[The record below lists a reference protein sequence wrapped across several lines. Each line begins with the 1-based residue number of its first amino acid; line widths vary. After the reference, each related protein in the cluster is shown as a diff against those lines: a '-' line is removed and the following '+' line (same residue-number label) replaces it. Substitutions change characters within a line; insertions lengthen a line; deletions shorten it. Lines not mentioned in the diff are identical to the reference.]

1 MDWTSTPRML
11 RKFLLCAGIIASTL
25 FYAASYAQ
33 TKHYA
38 QVAPS
43 SGTVAY
49 YTNLLGVTSTQPN
62 AANAGS
68 VINPGNAA
76 AVPPPALSPA
86 VLTANYAT
94 ILGLFNA
101 EGEAWI
107 ELKYA
112 APVAAGKTTYVRFDT
127 PTPSSGL
134 SLDLLNT
141 VGGLTG
147 LFSKNLVELEAYTG
161 ASSTNDGTKIE
172 TGVSSIIVKDA
183 AGLTY
188 FAVTSASAYNAVR
201 VKLRVRSSLL
211 QLSLNS
217 GLSMNVYTAFNIDT
231 DNCGTAVFTNLG
243 ETPGL
248 NVSLTPLV
256 SNQERAIDGNLTTY
270 SLLTPGVAG
279 LGSSVSQTIFLNGLS
294 SSTDVA
300 KVVLS
305 ESGTVLSLNLLK
317 TITLQAFNG
326 SVAAGAAVSADNLL
340 TLDLLVGNNNVTF
353 PVFFTPGVAFDRI
366 KITLDN
372 TLAVGG
378 NLLSGGLRI
387 NEVQRTVAKPMF
399 GGALNGA
406 LSICGGSSLTLA
418 AQNPNAGFTY
428 NFYKKTAGVR
438 VLVSGAATGTYTE
451 AGLTPGNYTY
461 YIGAQKA
468 GCIGESDLDSVVVT
482 VKPVLSL
489 LANTLANATVG
500 STVARQLTAATGGSP
515 GYTYALAAGSNLPA
529 GLTISASGLITGTP
543 TASGTFTFNV
553 TATDS
558 FGCKTTA
565 SYTLLVTATLT
576 FPVTILPN
584 GTVGTAYPSTTLN
597 PPTGGSTP
605 YIYTAAN
612 LPAGLSVNTSTGT
625 ITGTPTTSGTFTFPI
640 TVTDADGNMAMTNF
654 MVIVRDPMAMPA
666 ATLSAGTTG
675 VVYPTQIIPAAT
687 GGSGVNTYAASNLP
701 PGLSFNPSTRE
712 ITGTPTASGTFNF
725 TVNAAD
731 NEGHTATGNYSIVIK
746 DPLVL
751 VAGTLPDGTVM
762 MAYPGQTIPAASGGT
777 GPYIYVATNLPP
789 GIIFNT
795 TTRVISG
802 TPTQSG
808 NFTILITVT
817 DAAQQSLTVPYSLK
831 VNGTLNLPVASLPAT
846 VVGTAYTS
854 PALPAVSGGTA
865 PYVYTLTGL
874 PTGLGFNPTMRVIS
888 GTSQLGGTFTLKMSV
903 TDNGG
908 LTTSTDYTLSI
919 TVDPPSVAGTTIC
932 GGNSATLSVAN
943 PLTGVTYNFY
953 SATGN
958 TVLGSGTTY
967 TTGTLTE
974 TTTYYVEAVSGN
986 AVSARAAVT
995 VTVNPAPAAP
1005 VVATNNETVS
1015 SGQTATLQASATG
1028 GATVKW
1034 YATATGGI
1042 ALATG
1047 NTFVTP
1053 ALTTTT
1059 TYYAGAESNLG
1070 CASITRVPVVVT
1082 VVTGPADPRCNAA
1095 TSQQSGVGGL
1105 LCIGCGIQN
1114 PGNSTDAN
1122 LNNFTTISLL
1132 AGVGASG
1139 YQRLIFAN
1147 TGAATDSLRI
1157 DLETPTGLADLSV
1170 LGNITLNVMNGNTLV
1185 SSHPINSS
1193 LVTLGLLQGNRFL
1206 ATVRAGGAYDR
1217 VEVLLNPVVTA
1228 LTNLNIYGAQAV
1240 YANPTLTAGNQT
1252 ICSGSTATLTA
1263 TPATG
1268 TTLSWYTAASGGAAL
1283 ATNVNTYTTTA
1294 LTATTTYYI
1303 EVRKNDC
1310 ANSIRIPVTVTV
1322 TPPVITP
1329 VLATISPVCSGSA
1342 AVISV
1347 DSPQTGVTYTWYSTA
1362 TGGIPVFT
1370 GPVFTTPVLTA
1381 NTTYYVE
1388 GANGNCLSP
1397 ARTTASVI
1405 VNPRPAAPQIQ
1416 ASATTVNQGQSV
1428 SLNASSAETNV
1439 TFNWYDSANAT
1450 APVFTGASYV
1460 TPPLSV
1466 TTTFYAEA
1474 VSSTTGCAS
1483 SARVQQTIIVNGN
1496 GTPIPVLC
1504 ESPVSQTNGVD
1515 GLVSVLASVV
1525 NPGLAIDADQQTAST
1540 LSVPVGIGSSV
1551 FQKVNF
1557 TGLSS
1562 VGDTLRIRLTTSG
1575 QLLSAS
1581 VLPSI
1586 TVTTFNGAN
1595 SNNDPVVLNNPI
1607 ANVQLLSG
1615 GAELLLN
1622 LVPGAQ
1628 FDGAEV
1634 RLNSG
1639 LLGAL
1644 SSVNFNYA
1652 RRIIKAPVVASTA
1665 ITACANAT
1673 ATLTVSNPQSGIT
1686 YKWYDAAGNYL
1697 GNDGT
1702 TFITPVITANTRF
1715 FAEASRGGCGGS
1727 RTAVVVTL
1735 VPAADVPVLL
1745 SATEQTCQGSNLL
1758 LQVQN
1763 PQTGVTYQWYNAN
1776 GAITGATGPSFSV
1789 TNIQAT
1795 TTYSVAAINSCGTA
1809 SAQASVTITVGSL
1822 TAPVVTPPAV
1832 SIISGERT
1840 LLTASSSTANLTY
1853 NWYAVNPATNPGAVA
1868 IYSSTD
1874 GAFITPV
1881 LTTTTTY
1888 YVTAQSNAIG
1898 GCISPATAVVVTV
1911 TAGPTNPGS
1920 VPCEPAISQ
1929 TTDTNNIL
1937 ASVNNPTFAIDNDI
1951 ETSSS
1956 LFIPLGINSFV
1967 SQRVG
1972 FSGVSQAGDKVRI
1985 RLTSEAVLLSLALAP
2000 SIVITTYNGVVS
2012 NNDGMAIN
2020 NPLLNLQLLNGG
2032 SDAII
2037 EFTPTSPFDGIEV
2050 RLNSGLLGA
2059 LSSINLNYAQRIVAP
2074 PTVVATSVTAC
2085 QGSSATLAVANPVA
2099 GTTYN
2104 WYRET
2109 DLVASTS
2116 TYLTPLNLVAGT
2128 YNYFVSGTR
2137 NNCESART
2145 AITVTIAPLPA
2156 APVPDPANPVNT
2168 CLNTPVALRVTPVAG
2183 ISYNWYS
2190 APAGGTL
2197 LAANTNTFSTPA
2209 NLTVGTTDFYVEAV
2223 NVNSCTN
2230 NSGRTKISITIK
2242 PAATANDI
2250 AVTGADAAFCSG
2262 ANAILTA
2269 TSMTVTNPVFTWYS
2283 DAALTNPVFTGA
2295 TFAIN
2300 PLTADADYYVTVKG
2314 DNVCD
2319 NAPGTAKKVSLRIN
2333 PTALPGDIT
2342 ISGIPASVCAG
2353 SAVTLTATSATVNNP
2368 VFTWYSDAALSTAI
2382 FTGPVFS
2389 PVITVSTNYYVTV
2402 SGSNKCQNAPAD
2414 AKVITLNV
2422 NPIATDADISIAG
2435 VPATTCSGSGVSIS
2449 ASSATVI
2456 NPVFTWYSDAALA
2469 NPLFTGPV
2477 FNTPAL
2483 TGNTTYYV
2491 TVRGSNKCE
2500 NAAGTAKIVVLNV
2513 NPAVVFNSSTL
2524 TNAAAGSAYAA
2535 QIDPATGG
2543 TPGYNYVVASGSS
2556 LPAGL
2561 TLSVSGA
2568 ITGTPTIAGNYTFAI
2583 TAADSKGCNATATF
2597 VLNVLPPNFGMV
2609 LPPADLP
2616 DGIVGTA
2623 YVTQT
2628 LPAATG
2634 GVSPYT
2640 YVLSGGTLPPGLLF
2654 NAANREITGI
2664 PTLGGTFTFNIT
2676 ATDNNGITATTAY
2689 SISVTVPAPVVA
2701 GAESCSGNSLDLT
2714 VTTPVNGV
2722 TYDWYS
2728 TPSGGAII
2736 YNGTIYQTPPVT
2748 STVTYYVEGSSGTAV
2763 STRVAVLV
2771 NLKPKATTADITITG
2786 VPTTVCSGT
2795 GTVLTASSTT
2805 VNNPVFTWYS
2815 DAALTTVINNGAVF
2829 NVPALTANAVYYVT
2843 VSGDNKCENAAG
2855 TASIVVLNVNPAIV
2869 FNGTALSDA
2878 AATKPYA
2885 VQINPATGG
2894 TPGYTYTLPSGSVLP
2909 DGLTLSSNGVISGTP
2924 TTPGTNT
2931 FTITAL
2937 DSRGCS
2943 ATASFTLTIVPPPVI
2958 VPAPDADAAQ
2968 ACLGAA
2974 AILSVNAPVTGTV
2987 YRWYS
2992 APTGG
2997 AVLDEGITFTTPPV
3011 TANITYY
3018 VEAVRGTALSSRT
3031 AVGVT
3036 IKPTSVAGDITIT
3049 GLPSTL
3055 CSGSGTTLTASSN
3068 TVSNPVF
3075 TWYSDAQLTQVANN
3089 GAVFNVPPLTATTTY
3104 YVTVSGSNKCEN
3116 TPGTAHTVVIGVNAP
3131 LVFNTTTLNN
3141 APVGT
3146 AYNVQLNPASG
3157 GTPGYTYTLT
3167 AGSTLPTGLSISPA
3181 GTITGTPAVTGNYTF
3196 SITAIDSKGCT
3207 TSTSF
3212 SLNIVAVTPA
3222 PDVAAGKACLG
3233 TGAILSIIS
3242 PVNGTTYRW
3251 YNVATG
3257 GAILNEGTTFLTPPI
3272 TANTTYYV
3280 EAVSA
3285 TGVSSRTAVS
3295 VTIKPTAT
3303 ASDITITGLP
3313 SVVCA
3318 GSGTTLTASTNSVA
3332 NPVFIWYSDA
3342 ALTQVAN
3349 NGATFNVP
3357 PLTGTTTYYVT
3368 VSGSDKCENTAGMA
3382 NVVVVNV
3389 NPAIV
3394 FNGTTLTEASTITN
3408 YSAQL
3413 PPPAGGTPVYTYS
3426 LTATSTLPAGLA
3438 LSPGGTISGR
3448 ATVAGTYTFS
3458 VTVTDSK
3465 GCTATATFSLTV
3477 KAPVLIPM
3485 SLPPAVLP
3493 DGIVGTIYAPQTLP
3507 AAIGGT
3513 GPFTYVATGL
3523 PPGIVFNAITR
3534 ELTGTPT
3541 LAGTFIV
3548 TLSVTDA
3555 NGQTAAAD
3563 YTLNVTVPAPGATGA
3578 QSCNGSSVTLTV
3590 ATPVT
3595 GVTYN
3600 WFATATSTAS
3610 LQMGT
3615 SYQTPAIT
3623 ATTTYYVE
3631 GISGGIKS
3639 TRTAVTVTLASALTA
3654 PMLSVES
3661 ATRSSITFSWNAVS
3675 GATSYEISMD
3685 GGTTW
3690 TIPSSGQAGT
3700 THTVTG
3706 LQYNTKVT
3714 LMVRAKGSTTCETSA
3729 SGSLTGTAT
3738 DGTTDEIYIPN
3749 TFTPN
3754 GDGRNDVFYA
3764 YGNAI
3769 SKVKMRIYNQ
3779 WGQFVFESQQMQ
3791 NGWDGSFRGQMQPNG
3806 VYVYYIDLTLSD
3818 GTTTMR
3824 KGTVTLLR

>member
-11 RKFLLCAGIIASTL
+11 RKFLLCAGIITSTL

-49 YTNLLGVTSTQPN
+49 YTNLLGINSTQVN

-68 VINPGNAA
+68 VANPGNAA
-76 AVPPPALSPA
+76 AAPPPALSPA

-279 LGSSVSQTIFLNGLS
+279 LGSSVSQTVFLNGLS
-294 SSTDVA
+294 SSSDVA

-305 ESGTVLSLNLLK
+305 EAGTVLSLNLLK

-326 SVAAGAAVSADNLL
+326 NVAAGAPVSADNLL

-387 NEVQRTVAKPMF
+387 NEVQRTVAKPIF

-428 NFYKKTAGVR
+428 NFYKKTAGAR
-438 VLVSGAATGTYTE
+438 VLVSGAGAGTYTE
-451 AGLTPGNYTY
+451 AGLIPGNYTY

-468 GCIGESDLDSVVVT
+468 GCTGESDLDSVVVT

-489 LANTLANATVG
+489 VANTLTNATVG
-500 STVARQLTAATGGSP
+500 STVTRQLTAATGGTP
-515 GYTYALAAGSNLPA
+515 GYTYALAAGSSLPA
-529 GLTISASGLITGTP
+529 GLTMSASGLITGTP
-543 TASGTFTFNV
+543 TASGTFNFNV
-553 TATDS
+553 TATDT

-576 FPVTILPN
+576 FPATTLPN
-584 GTVGTAYPSTTLN
+584 GTVGIAYPSTTLN

-612 LPAGLSVNTSTGT
+612 VPAGLSVNSSTGT
-625 ITGTPTTSGTFTFPI
+625 INGTPTTSGTFTFPI
-640 TVTDADGNMAMTNF
+640 TVTDADGNTAMTNF
-654 MVIVRDPMAMPA
+654 TVIIRDPMAMPV

-675 VVYPTQIIPAAT
+675 MVYPTQIIPAAT
-687 GGSGVNTYAASNLP
+687 GGSGVNTYTASSLP

-725 TVNAAD
+725 TINAAD
-731 NEGHTATGNYSIVIK
+731 NEGHSATGNYTIVIK

-751 VAGTLPDGTVM
+751 PAGTLPDGTVM
-762 MAYPGQTIPAASGGT
+762 MTYSGQTIPVASGGT
-777 GPYIYVATNLPP
+777 GPYTYAATNLPP
-789 GIIFNT
+789 GITFNT

-831 VNGTLNLPVASLPAT
+831 VNGTLNLPIASLPAT

-865 PYVYTLTGL
+865 PYLYTLTGL
-874 PTGLGFNPTMRVIS
+874 PAGLSFNPTTRVIS

-908 LTTSTDYTLSI
+908 LSTSTDYTLNI

-932 GGNSATLSVAN
+932 GGNSATLTVAN

-974 TTTYYVEAVSGN
+974 TTTYYAEAVSGT
-986 AVSARAAVT
+986 AASARVAVT

-1005 VVATNNETVS
+1005 VVATTNETVS
-1015 SGQTATLQASATG
+1015 SGQTATLQASAAG

-1034 YATATGGI
+1034 YDTPTGGI
-1042 ALATG
+1042 ARATG
-1047 NTFVTP
+1047 NTFTTP
-1053 ALTTTT
+1053 ALNATT
-1059 TYYAGAESNLG
+1059 TYYAGAESSLG
-1070 CASITRVPVVVT
+1070 CASLTRVPVVVT
-1082 VVTGPADPRCNAA
+1082 VTTGPADPRCNAA

-1114 PGNSTDAN
+1114 PSNSTDAN

-1147 TGAATDSLRI
+1147 TGAATDSIRV

-1170 LGNITLNVMNGNTLV
+1170 LGNITLNVMNGTTLV

-1206 ATVRAGGAYDR
+1206 ATVLAGGAYDR

-1263 TPATG
+1263 IPAAG
-1268 TTLSWYTAASGGAAL
+1268 TTLSWYASASSTTAL
-1283 ATNVNTYTTTA
+1283 ATNVNTYTTAALSATA
-1294 LTATTTYYI
+1294 TYYI
-1303 EVRKNDC
+1303 EVRKNGC
-1310 ANSIRIPVTVTV
+1310 PNSTRIPVIVTV
-1322 TPPVITP
+1322 TPAVITP
-1329 VLATISPVCSGSA
+1329 VLAAVSPVCSGST

-1347 DSPQTGVTYTWYSTA
+1347 DSPQAGVTYNWYSTA
-1362 TGGIPVFT
+1362 TGGVPVFT

-1381 NTTYYVE
+1381 NATYYVE
-1388 GANGNCLSP
+1388 GANGNCVSP

-1428 SLNASSAETNV
+1428 SLTASSAETNV

-1450 APVFTGASYV
+1450 TPVFTGVTYV

-1466 TTTFYAEA
+1466 TTTFYVEA

-1504 ESPVSQTNGVD
+1504 ESPVSQTNGVE
-1515 GLVSVLASVV
+1515 GLVSVLARVV

-1540 LSVPVGIGSSV
+1540 LSVPVGVGSSV

-1562 VGDTLRIRLTTSG
+1562 VGDTLRIRLTTTG

-1586 TVTTFNGAN
+1586 TITTFNGAN
-1595 SNNDPVVLNNPI
+1595 SNNDLVVLNNSI

-1652 RRIIKAPVVASTA
+1652 RRIIKAPIVAA
-1665 ITACANAT
+1665 AVITACANAT
-1673 ATLTVSNPQSGIT
+1673 ASLTVSNPQSGIT

-1697 GNDGT
+1697 GNDGSS
-1702 TFITPVITANTRF
+1702 FVTPVITANTRF

-1727 RTAVVVTL
+1727 RTAVEVTL

-1745 SATEQTCQGSNLL
+1745 SATEQTCQGANLL

-1763 PQTGVTYQWYNAN
+1763 PQAGVTYQWYNAN
-1776 GAITGATGPSFSV
+1776 GPITGATGPTYSV

-1795 TTYSVAAINSCGTA
+1795 ATYSVAAVNSCGTA

-1832 SIISGERT
+1832 SIFAGERT
-1840 LLTASSSTANLTY
+1840 ILTASSSTANLIY
-1853 NWYAVNPATNPGAVA
+1853 NWYAVNPAANPGAVA
-1868 IYSSTD
+1868 IYSSAD
-1874 GAFITPV
+1874 GAFATPA
-1881 LTTTTTY
+1881 LTATTTY
-1888 YVTAQSNAIG
+1888 YVTAQSTAIG
-1898 GCISPATAVVVTV
+1898 GCISPATAVTVTV

-1929 TTDTNNIL
+1929 TTNTNNIL

-1972 FSGVSQAGDKVRI
+1972 FNGVSQAGDKVRI
-1985 RLTSEAVLLSLALAP
+1985 RLTSEAGLLSLALAP
-2000 SIVITTYNGVVS
+2000 SIMITTYNGVVS

-2037 EFTPTSPFDGIEV
+2037 EFTPTSPFDGVEV

-2059 LSSINLNYAQRIVAP
+2059 LSSINFNYAQRIAASPV
-2074 PTVVATSVTAC
+2074 VVATSVTAC
-2085 QGSSATLAVANPVA
+2085 QGSSATLAVGNPVT

-2116 TYLTPLNLVAGT
+2116 TYLTPLNLAAGT
-2128 YNYFVSGTR
+2128 YNYFVSATR

-2145 AITVTIAPLPA
+2145 AVTVTITPLPA
-2156 APVPDPANPVNT
+2156 TPVPDPANPVNT
-2168 CLNTPVALRVTPVAG
+2168 CLGTPVVLRVTPVTG

-2209 NLTVGTTDFYVEAV
+2209 NLAVGTTDFYVEAV
-2223 NVNSCTN
+2223 NSNSCTN
-2230 NSGRTKISITIK
+2230 NTGRTKISITIK

-2250 AVTGADAAFCSG
+2250 AVTGADATFCSG
-2262 ANAILTA
+2262 ANVILTA
-2269 TSMTVTNPVFTWYS
+2269 SSMTVTNPVFTWYN
-2283 DAALTNPVFTGA
+2283 DAALANPVFTGA
-2295 TFAIN
+2295 TFTLN
-2300 PLTADADYYVTVKG
+2300 PLTSDADYYVTVKG
-2314 DNVCD
+2314 DNACD

-2368 VFTWYSDAALSTAI
+2368 VFTWYSDAALSTAV
-2382 FTGPVFS
+2382 FTGAVFS
-2389 PVITVSTNYYVTV
+2389 PVITASTNYYVTV
-2402 SGSNKCQNAPAD
+2402 SGSNKCQNAAAD

-2422 NPIATDADISIAG
+2422 NPIATDADINIAG
-2435 VPATTCSGSGVSIS
+2435 VPATTCSGSGVSIT
-2449 ASSATVI
+2449 ASSTTVI

-2469 NPLFTGPV
+2469 NALFTGPV

-2524 TNAAAGSAYAA
+2524 TNAAAGSAYTT

-2561 TLSVSGA
+2561 TLSISGA

-2616 DGIVGTA
+2616 DGIVGTT
-2623 YVTQT
+2623 YITQT

-2640 YVLSGGTLPPGLLF
+2640 YIVSGGTLPPGLLF
-2654 NAANREITGI
+2654 NVTNREISGI

-2676 ATDNNGITATTAY
+2676 ATDNNGLTATTAY
-2689 SISVTVPAPVVA
+2689 SIKVTVPAPVVA
-2701 GAESCSGNSLDLT
+2701 GAESCSGNSVDLA

-2722 TYDWYS
+2722 TYNWYS

-2736 YNGTIYQTPPVT
+2736 FSGTIYQTPPVT
-2748 STVTYYVEGSSGTAV
+2748 STVTYYVEGASGTAV

-2771 NLKPKATTADITITG
+2771 TLRSKATAADITIAG
-2786 VPTTVCSGT
+2786 IPTTVCSGS
-2795 GTVLTASSTT
+2795 GTTLTASSAT
-2805 VNNPVFTWYS
+2805 VTNPVFTWYS
-2815 DAALTTVINNGAVF
+2815 DAALTTVANNGAVF
-2829 NVPALTANAVYYVT
+2829 NVPVLTVNGVYYVT

-2855 TASIVVLNVNPAIV
+2855 SASIVVLNVNPAIV

-2878 AATKPYA
+2878 PATKPYA

-2894 TPGYTYTLPSGSVLP
+2894 TPGYTYTLPSGSILP
-2909 DGLTLSSNGVISGTP
+2909 DGLTLSANGVISGTP
-2924 TTPGTNT
+2924 TIPGTNT
-2931 FTITAL
+2931 FTITVL
-2937 DSRGCS
+2937 DSKGCS

-2958 VPAPDADAAQ
+2958 VPAPDVNAAQ
-2968 ACLGAA
+2968 ACLGSR
-2974 AILSVNAPVTGTV
+2974 AILSVNAPVAGTI

-2992 APTGG
+2992 SATGG
-2997 AVLDEGITFTTPPV
+2997 VALDEGTTFTTPPV
-3011 TANITYY
+3011 TTNITYY
-3018 VEAVRGTALSSRT
+3018 AEAVIGTAVSSRT

-3036 IKPTSVAGDITIT
+3036 IKPTAVAGDITIT

-3089 GAVFNVPPLTATTTY
+3089 GAVFNVVPLTGTTTY
-3104 YVTVSGSNKCEN
+3104 YVTVSGSDKCEN
-3116 TPGTAHTVVIGVNAP
+3116 TPGTANTVVINVNAP
-3131 LVFNTTTLNN
+3131 LVFNTTVLNN
-3141 APVGT
+3141 APAGT
-3146 AYNVQLNPASG
+3146 AYNVQLNPATG

-3167 AGSTLPTGLSISPA
+3167 AGSTLPAGLSISSA
-3181 GTITGTPAVTGNYTF
+3181 GTITGTPTAVGNYTF

-3207 TSTSF
+3207 TSNSF

-3222 PDVAAGKACLG
+3222 PDVAAGLVCLG
-3233 TGAILSIIS
+3233 TSATLNIIS
-3242 PVNGTTYRW
+3242 PVSGTTYRW

-3257 GAILNEGTTFLTPPI
+3257 GTFLTEGTTFLTPPV

-3280 EAVSA
+3280 EAVTAS
-3285 TGVSSRTAVS
+3285 GVSSRTAVS

-3303 ASDITITGLP
+3303 AGDITITGLP
-3313 SVVCA
+3313 STLCS

-3332 NPVFIWYSDA
+3332 NPVFIWYSNA

-3368 VSGSDKCENTAGMA
+3368 VSGSDKCENTAGTA

-3389 NPAIV
+3389 NPPLV
-3394 FNGTTLTEASTITN
+3394 FTGTALTNASSAAN

-3413 PPPAGGTPVYTYS
+3413 NPATGGTPGYTYGV
-3426 LTATSTLPAGLA
+3426 TAGSQLPAGMA
-3438 LSPGGTISGR
+3438 LSATGILSGR
-3448 ATVAGTYTFS
+3448 PATPGNYSFQ
-3458 VTVTDSK
+3458 VTAIDSK
-3465 GCTATATFSLTV
+3465 GCTATATFTLTV
-3477 KAPVLIPM
+3477 NAGIPM
-3485 SLPPAVLP
+3485 SLPPATLP
-3493 DGIVGTIYAPQTLP
+3493 DGIVGSIYAPQTLP
-3507 AAIGGT
+3507 AAVGGT

-3523 PPGIVFNAITR
+3523 PPGIVFNTTTR

-3541 LAGTFIV
+3541 LAGPFTV
-3548 TLSVTDA
+3548 TVSVTDA

-3590 ATPVT
+3590 AAPVT

-3623 ATTTYYVE
+3623 TTTTYYVE
-3631 GISGGIKS
+3631 GTSGDIKS

-3654 PMLSVES
+3654 PMLSVAS

-3675 GATSYEISMD
+3675 GATSYEISID

-3690 TIPSSGQAGT
+3690 TVPSSGQTGT
-3700 THTVTG
+3700 THTITG

-3714 LMVRAKGSTTCETSA
+3714 LMVRAKGNTTCETSA

-3824 KGTVTLLR
+3824 KGTITLLR